1 MESVALITNRYHYS
15 PESGFRF
22 SPIDKD
28 LIAWIY
34 DDDDFGAGVIVLDVA
49 KMAFVAKW
57 EDLDYD
63 TIAWTA
69 GGDLLLFDEGR
80 AYRSAFVGA
89 NSGYFA
95 EPENLFDFGEAISQ
109 PSVSPV
115 AEEVAFSAAG
125 QVFVSSLDGQDTR
138 RVIANSDGS
147 SHRPLWSPDGQFISV
162 VHEGETYIVA
172 ADAQDVRLYID
183 NRSMGGFQLG
193 EGSSYSQPDDARQ
206 LGWQGNY

>member
-1 MESVALITNRYHYS
+1 M
-15 PESGFRF
+15 
-22 SPIDKD
+22 
-28 LIAWIY
+28 
-34 DDDDFGAGVIVLDVA
+34 
-49 KMAFVAKW
+49 
-57 EDLDYD
+57 
-63 TIAWTA
+63 
-69 GGDLLLFDEGR
+69 LFDEGR
-80 AYRSAFVGA
+80 TYRSAFVGA

-109 PSVSPV
+109 LSVSPV
-115 AEEVAFSAAG
+115 AQEVAFSAAG

-193 EGSSYSQPDDARQ
+193 EGSSYSQLDDARQ
-206 LGWQGNY
+206 LGWQGN